1 MQGWNK
7 ILQWFHLEKFAIIVF
22 RYKLDTLDLNIKSL
36 CGGEIDHFNLLL
48 SFNKLKKTICD
59 WKKENEMKNIVHK
72 KTYYINLLIFI
83 EYVIFFTLDHDSFCI
98 WLVVCFLR
106 ITSLLFCFREWNPF
120 FLFPPSLQIYN
131 LNNIYWW
138 RGWNPQ
144 FFVHTPWI
152 SFTSKP
158 LPYMYATY
166 SSLIE

>member
-1 MQGWNK
+1 MGEK
-7 ILQWFHLEKFAIIVF
+7 LITLIYYCHLI
-22 RYKLDTLDLNIKSL
+22 
-36 CGGEIDHFNLLL
+36 
-48 SFNKLKKTICD
+48 KLKRIISD
-59 WKKENEMKNIVHK
+59 WEKEKKEYKMKNIVQENLV
-72 KTYYINLLIFI
+72 YIFVHFFYI
-83 EYVIFFTLDHDSFCI
+83 EYVNFFTLDHDSFCI